1 MGAPRLSVRRSWF
14 LTPAARARIP
24 TLAEA
29 DGAVVRDAATGAV
42 VRVRVCAH
50 ARTASVQS
58 AEGASAIATIAP
70 ADAPPHLRTKRG
82 SQALAPAASPS
93 DAHFDPT
100 AHARRG
106 APAAAE
112 READLEHDQAAAQER
127 AQEPQREWAHAQAQ
141 ERAQEHAQEPQRDR
155 AREEQPCAQ
164 EQEHTRQVQ
173 PCAPEQPA
181 AREAEA
187 REAREAEAREAEARE
202 AREAEAREAEALA
215 ALRARL
221 TALDRACPELF
232 IGAAVADAAWA
243 LVPCAERERLG
254 DACLAILN
262 AAVRTDARARA
273 AYRTLAALTV
283 GAASPAS
290 AEAHPPAAQ
299 RP

>member
-14 LTPAARARIP
+14 LTPGARERIP
-24 TLAEA
+24 ALADA

-58 AEGASAIATIAP
+58 AEGACAVATIAP

-82 SQALAPAASPS
+82 SQSLAPAASPS

-100 AHARRG
+100 AHTRG
-106 APAAAE
+106 SAPAAAA
-112 READLEHDQAAAQER
+112 READLAHDQPAAQAR
-127 AQEPQREWAHAQAQ
+127 AQEHTQEPQREWAPPQEQERTQERTQERAQ
-141 ERAQEHAQEPQRDR
+141 ERAQERTQQEHPWAQEQEPQHSW
-155 AREEQPCAQ
+155 AQEEPPRAQ
-164 EQEHTRQVQ
+164 EQEHPQ
-173 PCAPEQPA
+173 EQ
-181 AREAEA
+181 AREA
-187 REAREAEAREAEARE
+187 E

-232 IGAAVADAAWA
+232 IGAAVADAACA

-273 AYRTLAALTV
+273 AYRTLTSLTV
-283 GAASPAS
+283 
-290 AEAHPPAAQ
+290 
-299 RP
+299 

>member
-58 AEGASAIATIAP
+58 AEGASPIATIAP
-70 ADAPPHLRTKRG
+70 ADAPPHFRTKRG

-100 AHARRG
+100 APARRG

-112 READLEHDQAAAQER
+112 READLEHDQSAAQER
-127 AQEPQREWAHAQAQ
+127 AQEPQREWAHAQEQ

-164 EQEHTRQVQ
+164 EQ
-173 PCAPEQPA
+173 PA

-187 REAREAEAREAEARE
+187 REAE

-243 LVPCAERERLG
+243 LVPSAERERLG

-283 GAASPAS
+283 RAASPAS

-299 RP
+299 RR